1 MNWKA
6 TFQLLKGS
14 PCGNRNLSVSSKTGM
29 ARTRVQI
36 CATLESARI
45 RPPLSARIALVR
57 IFILAFFALV
67 LCSCAD
73 SYEIL
78 GLHLKRAADDDR
90 DNAGHG
96 YMPGAGDPGN

>member
-1 MNWKA
+1 MEAEPEITKPKKA
-6 TFQLLKGS
+6 S
-14 PCGNRNLSVSSKTGM
+14 PCETQKAFL
-29 ARTRVQI
+29 
-36 CATLESARI
+36 
-45 RPPLSARIALVR
+45 ALVR
-57 IFILAFFALV
+57 IFTLATLVLV

-96 YMPGAGDPGN
+96 YFPGAGDPGN